1 MNIVEAY
8 IEQNKQCIILMSGF
22 SGSGKSLI
30 GKSLMKDINRSK
42 SDKSKDFKFINL
54 NDFLKSESEYNV
66 SVDVSGLKII
76 DWDSPDAIDWV
87 KFNEN
92 INENKK
98 DRVGIIVSGFAFP
111 KDKLNFTVDFHIHFK
126 ISKDELIKNRH
137 EFTQEKLDDKTSR
150 VGEIGEEMEKKI
162 LNKIT
167 FPHYLK
173 SLENSE
179 FTKFIVVTFGEIK
192 KSYDETFN
200 FTMSMIKKKLN

>member
-30 GKSLMKDINRSK
+30 GKSLMKDINKSK

-98 DRVGIIVSGFAFP
+98 DRVGIIVSGFSFP

-150 VGEIGEEMEKKI
+150 VGEIGEDMEKKI

-173 SLENSE
+173 SLESSE

-200 FTMSMIKKKLN
+200 FLMSMIKKKLN